1 MLKTYSLVL
10 CTCPE
15 GESAAQLAES
25 LVEARLAACVNIL
38 PNVLS
43 IYRWQGKITR
53 DAERL
58 LLIKTEAALFPA
70 LKEHLLARHP
80 YEIPEIIAVPIGDG
94 LPAYLD
100 WISACLHGDS

>member
-15 GESAAQLAES
+15 GESAVSLAES

-38 PNVLS
+38 PDVQS
-43 IYRWQGKITR
+43 VYRWQGKIAR

-58 LLIKTEAALFPA
+58 LLIKTETAVFAA
-70 LKEHLLARHP
+70 LKEHILVRHP
-80 YEIPEIIAVPIGDG
+80 YETPEIIAVPIIDAS
-94 LPAYLD
+94 PDYLD
-100 WISACLHGDS
+100 WISACLYGDS